1 MKKAKDKHQLAVDAF
16 KITLARMKNEN
27 QLNVLRDELRDYQRD
42 KRTGNP
48 MDHPRYGLSMA
59 YKAIDERAN
68 QLGLIKYP
76 TGYRKPIKF
85 IQE

>member
-1 MKKAKDKHQLAVDAF
+1 MSRKKDKYQLAVDAF
-16 KITLARMKNEN
+16 KVTLSRVKTDH
-27 QLNVLRDELRDYQRD
+27 QLNALRNELRDYQRD

-59 YKAIDERAN
+59 YRAIDERAN

-76 TGYRKPIKF
+76 TGYRQPIRLIK
-85 IQE
+85 E